1 MLQKDGY
8 HRSMREFIGRMTKSI
23 SGKLIITIGLLFLLG
38 CGISWYALISSERS
52 TLMGNAIDYTASY
65 VDLIQR
71 SVHHSM
77 LSVHREAI
85 QRAVEN
91 IGAQKNI
98 RVIRILDNRGRIFF
112 SSRPSEI
119 NKTVTGRQAWV
130 SASPRDVSGTMAQWK
145 IDTDGAGKKFL
156 VYYAPIYNEP
166 ACFNAACHHHSKDE
180 KVVGTLQTDF
190 SLQGVNRSIRNQ
202 AVHTTVFAVV
212 FLCVTSVIMFFFVWR
227 FVHNPVSLLAGNM
240 RRIASGD
247 LRQRVPLTGE
257 DEISHL
263 AGTFNKM
270 AEDLE
275 KTTVSRD
282 LLVAEVEERKKIEAK
297 LQKSEQFVNTAFD
310 SIYDPFVIIDRNYK
324 ITRTN
329 GAYSMMRNVPVEDLI
344 GAKCHEILYQRGE
357 VCEDCI
363 VSKTFLSGDPCAIER
378 CIPQDGIETWYQ
390 IYTYPILSADG
401 RVSHVIEYYRDITD
415 RKKAE
420 RATKAAYEELG
431 QIFNTAADGMC
442 VIDRNFE
449 LQRVN
454 RTFLE
459 MFASRGETVT
469 GRKCYETLS
478 GPECHTA
485 RCPLTIISGG
495 QEALLEFESEKLATD
510 GYRFPCLVFA
520 TAFNGQNGELLG
532 IVENIKDIT
541 ERKRMEDELR
551 SMSLSDELTGLYN
564 RRGFYAL
571 VEQEL
576 KMANRNKKGIYIL
589 YADLDGFKQIN
600 DTLGH
605 KEGDEVLRNT
615 ARIFRATFRSSDI
628 IARLGG
634 DEFVVVPI
642 GTKGDNID
650 KVIARLQGKIDLH
663 NQGENQKYKLSMS
676 VGVTYY
682 DPEAPISI
690 DELLAR
696 ADKCMYDNKKSR
708 RSS

>member
-1 MLQKDGY
+1 VKG
-8 HRSMREFIGRMTKSI
+8 FIDRITKSI
-23 SGKLIITIGLLFLLG
+23 SGKLIATIGLLFLLG
-38 CGISWYALISSERS
+38 CGISWYALISSERN

-65 VDLIQR
+65 ADLIQR

-85 QRAVEN
+85 QRAIEN

-98 RVIRILDNRGRIFF
+98 RMIRILDNRGRIFF
-112 SSRPSEI
+112 SSRPAEI
-119 NKTVTGRQAWV
+119 NKTVTGRPAWGG
-130 SASPRDVSGTMAQWK
+130 ANPRGLPGATAQWK
-145 IDTDGAGKKFL
+145 IDTEGTGKKFL

-166 ACFNAACHHHSKDE
+166 ACFSAACHVHSKDE

-190 SLQGVNRSIRNQ
+190 SLQGVNRIIRNQ
-202 AVHTTVFAVV
+202 AARTTVFAVV

-227 FVHNPVSLLAGNM
+227 FVHNPVSLLARNM

-257 DEISHL
+257 DEISQL

-282 LLVAEVEERKKIEAK
+282 LLIAEIEERKKIEEK
-297 LQKSEQFVNTAFD
+297 LQQSEQFVNTAFD
-310 SIYDPFVIIDRNYK
+310 SIHDPFVIVGRDFR

-329 GAYSMMRNVPVEDLI
+329 EGYALMRNVPLKDLI
-344 GAKCHEILYQRGE
+344 GAKCHEILYQNNDI
-357 VCEDCI
+357 CEDCT
-363 VSKTFLSGDPCAIER
+363 VSRTFLSGDPCASDR
-378 CIPQDGIETWYQ
+378 CILRDGIETWYQ
-390 IYTYPILSADG
+390 IYTYPILSSDG
-401 RVSHVIEYYRDITD
+401 GVSHVIEYYRDITD

-420 RATKAAYEELG
+420 SATKAAHAELD

-459 MFASRGETVT
+459 MFSMHGKTVI
-469 GRKCYETLS
+469 GRKCYEILP

-485 RCPLTIISGG
+485 RCPLTLISGG
-495 QEALLEFESEKLATD
+495 QEALLEFESEKLPTD
-510 GYRFPCLVFA
+510 RDRFPCLVFA
-520 TAFNGQNGELLG
+520 TAFNGQNGELPG

-551 SMSLSDELTGLYN
+551 NMSLTDELTGLYN

-576 KMANRNKKGIYIL
+576 KMANRNKKGIYLL
-589 YADLDGFKQIN
+589 YADLDGFKKIN

-605 KEGDEVLRNT
+605 KEGDKVLQNT

-628 IARLGG
+628 VARLGG

-642 GTKGDNID
+642 GTKGDHVD

-663 NQGENQKYKLSMS
+663 NQGENLKYKLSMS

-682 DPEAPISI
+682 DPEAPTSI
-690 DELLAR
+690 DELLAS